1 MEILFLSAWLPYPP
15 NNGSKV
21 RIYNLLCALSQHHAV
36 SLITLADPNEPA
48 HSQGLKAYSRVA
60 GVVPKLSFHPSG
72 VRALFGFLS
81 PTPRSL
87 VDTFNPQMA
96 QLIQQELGQNNY
108 DLVVSSQIE
117 TAVYVS
123 GFSEIP
129 RIYEEVETTVIRE
142 AYSNTVNRLARF
154 RAWLTWAKMRRYVR
168 GLVRQFDACT
178 VVSEQER
185 SYLMEIAPE
194 YDRVSIIPNGVD
206 VDGLRVD
213 GIEPQPNTLVYN
225 GALTYSANYDAMRFF
240 LDEIWQQIKIAEP
253 STRLQITG
261 RTDGVDLSGL
271 ALGNGA
277 GLTGYLPDIR
287 PTVASAWICVVPL
300 RIGGGTRL
308 KILEAMALGTPVI
321 ATRKGAEGLDVTP
334 EENILI
340 ADDPADFASQ
350 TIRLLRD
357 PALRK
362 RLAEN
367 ARRLVEAKYS
377 WRAIGERFNQLV
389 ESVVRAGKRVQPK

>member
-1 MEILFLSAWLPYPP
+1 VRVLFVSSWFPYPP
-15 NNGSKV
+15 DNGSRI
-21 RIYNLLCALSQHHAV
+21 RIYNLLRALSQRHEV
-36 SLITLADPNEPA
+36 TLITFADPTEQANIKE
-48 HSQGLKAYSRVA
+48 LKTFCHLA
-60 GVVPKLSFHPSG
+60 GVVPKLTFQPG
-72 VRALFGFLS
+72 RARAVLGFLS

-87 VDTFNPQMA
+87 VDTHNPQMA
-96 QLIQQELGQNNY
+96 RLIQQELDQNDY
-108 DLVVSSQIE
+108 HAIVACEYGSARYVARVLQIPKILE
-117 TAVYVS
+117 D
-123 GFSEIP
+123 
-129 RIYEEVETTVIRE
+129 VETGIIRD
-142 AYSNTVNRLARF
+142 AYGGAPNRLARF

-185 SYLMEIAPE
+185 ACLKEIAPE
-194 YDRVSIIPNGVD
+194 YDRVTVIPNGVD
-206 VDGLRVD
+206 VDALRVN

-240 LDEIWQQIKIAEP
+240 LDEIWHRIKSVEP

-300 RIGGGTRL
+300 RLGGGTRL

-321 ATRKGAEGLDVTP
+321 ATRKGAEGLDVTA

-340 ADDPADFASQ
+340 ADDPADFATQ

-377 WRAIGERFNQLV
+377 WRAIGEQFNQLV
-389 ESVVRAGKRVQPK
+389 EAVALRRTGG